1 MSFLSRVRAPGRS
14 AIASAIVAM
23 LVLAAS
29 WVGLTYSTAQAAINE
44 NIKVSDLSLI
54 PSNGNGV
61 EDPTYNKTKVN
72 DILKLKFTWDA
83 TTADP
88 KSGQSFQ
95 IGLPSQFRNRES
107 LTEPMT
113 VTHNGADHKIG
124 ECVMDAQNITCTFN
138 DTLDTLRG
146 QGFNGLNGKGSA
158 LVVASEATEDS
169 TATIDANGQKTAV
182 PIPGGR
188 ITENRGLNYTPETL
202 RKWAFDVTA
211 ASKQMDWEITL
222 GPSQLKDALAGAG
235 TPIALDGQ
243 TRSTITITDELSPGQ
258 AYSQDLSQWRFNIG
272 TSSTRDDVYGQVT
285 DAAGNDQ
292 DTSQGDFDLAV
303 AIDGN
308 RATITITGPF
318 AADTNYNVY
327 YSSVPTSDSGT
338 VQPGLEYKNHAQLKG
353 TDQDSSWSVYYT
365 RSFTIDVELAP
376 GFGGFNIAKLLTGSG
391 APKVPAG
398 TTFDVGID
406 YTLPGGATVDTY
418 PGWSAPGTVNAD
430 RTGGHTTLKVTSGDT
445 TTYPATFPTGTVL
458 TLSEDTSTAS
468 ATPERTTWGAPEF
481 TVGDQAGPTF
491 TIADQKSTAVTLKN
505 TSEETVVPTGKF
517 SVAKTV
523 SGDGDF
529 ANSNFAFTYTCN
541 DPAATTGTLNVPGDG
556 TAVTSPEL
564 PEGTSCTI
572 SEDTASAAQT
582 GYSLTPT
589 LSASSVTIPAG
600 DVVAVTATNTYSRDT
615 GTFSVVKKAVES
627 EGAQPEPADLLTQKE
642 FTFTYT
648 CDDASATTG
657 TVKAKGDGTTV
668 LSNVQL
674 PVGTSCT
681 ITEDEAGA
689 QVPGYTLTAPEAQ
702 TVKIEAKDQVVEAS
716 FTNTYT
722 APKPTP
728 EPTPEPSSTPTP
740 EPTPEPSTTPTP
752 EPTPEPSTTPTPEP
766 TPEPSTEPT
775 PEPTPEPSTEPTPE
789 PTPEPST
796 EPTPEPTPEPS
807 TTPDVCVTPAP
818 TASTPGQ
825 PSTDSTTPEPS
836 SSETPNPCTTP
847 TAEPT
852 PEPSS
857 TPDVCVTPAPTAS
870 TPGQPSTDST
880 TPDSSSS
887 ETPNPCTTPDGP
899 DGSDDS
905 PSSPAPEGGS
915 SLAHTGAN
923 VAIALVGVAA
933 IAGGI
938 ALLIQRRRA

>member
-365 RSFTIDVELAP
+365 RSFTI
-376 GFGGFNIAKLLTGSG
+376 
-391 APKVPAG
+391 
-398 TTFDVGID
+398 
-406 YTLPGGATVDTY
+406 
-418 PGWSAPGTVNAD
+418 
-430 RTGGHTTLKVTSGDT
+430 
-445 TTYPATFPTGTVL
+445 
-458 TLSEDTSTAS
+458 
-468 ATPERTTWGAPEF
+468 
-481 TVGDQAGPTF
+481 
-491 TIADQKSTAVTLKN
+491 AV
-505 TSEETVVPTGKF
+505 
-517 SVAKTV
+517 
-523 SGDGDF
+523 
-529 ANSNFAFTYTCN
+529 
-541 DPAATTGTLNVPGDG
+541 
-556 TAVTSPEL
+556 
-564 PEGTSCTI
+564 
-572 SEDTASAAQT
+572 
-582 GYSLTPT
+582 
-589 LSASSVTIPAG
+589 
-600 DVVAVTATNTYSRDT
+600 
-615 GTFSVVKKAVES
+615 
-627 EGAQPEPADLLTQKE
+627 
-642 FTFTYT
+642 
-648 CDDASATTG
+648 
-657 TVKAKGDGTTV
+657 
-668 LSNVQL
+668 
-674 PVGTSCT
+674 
-681 ITEDEAGA
+681 
-689 QVPGYTLTAPEAQ
+689 
-702 TVKIEAKDQVVEAS
+702 
-716 FTNTYT
+716 
-722 APKPTP
+722 
-728 EPTPEPSSTPTP
+728 
-740 EPTPEPSTTPTP
+740 
-752 EPTPEPSTTPTPEP
+752 
-766 TPEPSTEPT
+766 
-775 PEPTPEPSTEPTPE
+775 
-789 PTPEPST
+789 
-796 EPTPEPTPEPS
+796 
-807 TTPDVCVTPAP
+807 
-818 TASTPGQ
+818 
-825 PSTDSTTPEPS
+825 
-836 SSETPNPCTTP
+836 
-847 TAEPT
+847 
-852 PEPSS
+852 
-857 TPDVCVTPAPTAS
+857 
-870 TPGQPSTDST
+870 
-880 TPDSSSS
+880 
-887 ETPNPCTTPDGP
+887 
-899 DGSDDS
+899 
-905 PSSPAPEGGS
+905 
-915 SLAHTGAN
+915 
-923 VAIALVGVAA
+923 
-933 IAGGI
+933 
-938 ALLIQRRRA
+938 

>member
-318 AADTNYNVY
+318 AADTNYNIY

-418 PGWSAPGTVNAD
+418 PGWSAPGTVND
-430 RTGGHTTLKVTSGDT
+430 TRTGGHTTLKVTSGDT
-445 TTYPATFPTGTVL
+445 TTYPGTFPTGTVL

-468 ATPERTTWGAPEF
+468 TTPERTTWGTPEF

-491 TIADQKSTAVTLKN
+491 AIADQKSTAVTLKN

-517 SVAKTV
+517 SIAKTV
-523 SGDGDF
+523 NGDGDF

-572 SEDTASAAQT
+572 SEDTASAAQA

-600 DVVAVTATNTYSRDT
+600 DVVAVTATNNYSRDT

-728 EPTPEPSSTPTP
+728 EPSTTPTP

-766 TPEPSTEPT
+766 TPEPTT
-775 PEPTPEPSTEPTPE
+775 E

-923 VAIALVGVAA
+923 VAIAVLGVAA

>member
-95 IGLPSQFRNRES
+95 IGLPSQFSNREN

-146 QGFNGLNGKGSA
+146 QGFNGLSGKGSA
-158 LVVASEATEDS
+158 LVVASEATEES
-169 TATIDANGQKTAV
+169 TASINANGQVTAV

-202 RKWAFDVTA
+202 RKWAYDVTA
-211 ASKQMDWEITL
+211 ASKQMDWEITF
-222 GPSQLKDALAGAG
+222 GPSQLKDALAAAG
-235 TPIALDGQ
+235 TPITLDGQ
-243 TRSTITITDELSPGQ
+243 TRSTITFTDELSPGQ
-258 AYSQDLSQWRFNIG
+258 AYLQDLTKWRLNIG
-272 TSSTRDDVYGQVT
+272 SSSTRDDVYGQVT

-292 DTSQGDFDLAV
+292 DTSQGDFDFNV

-308 RATITITGPF
+308 RATLTVTGPF
-318 AADTNYNVY
+318 AADTNYNIY
-327 YSSVPTSDSGT
+327 YSSTPTSDSGT

-376 GFGGFNIAKLLTGSG
+376 GFGGFNIAKLLAGSG

-418 PGWSAPGTVNAD
+418 QGWTAPGTVND
-430 RTGGHTTLKVTSGDT
+430 TRTGGHTTLKVTSGDT
-445 TTYPATFPTGTVL
+445 TTYPGTFPTGTVL

-468 ATPERTTWGAPEF
+468 TTPERTTWGTPEF
-481 TVGDQAGPTF
+481 TVGDQTSPTF

-517 SVAKTV
+517 SIAKTV

-572 SEDTASAAQT
+572 TEDTASAAQA

-657 TVKAKGDGTTV
+657 TVKAKGDGTAV

-766 TPEPSTEPT
+766 TPEPSTT
-775 PEPTPEPSTEPTPE
+775 PTPEPSTEPTPE

-807 TTPDVCVTPAP
+807 TEPTP
-818 TASTPGQ
+818 
-825 PSTDSTTPEPS
+825 
-836 SSETPNPCTTP
+836 
-847 TAEPT
+847 EPT

>member
-445 TTYPATFPTGTVL
+445 TTYPGTFPTGTVL

-491 TIADQKSTAVTLKN
+491 AIADQKSTAVTLKN

-517 SVAKTV
+517 SIAKTV

-572 SEDTASAAQT
+572 TEDTASAAQA

-657 TVKAKGDGTTV
+657 TVKAKGDGTAV

-728 EPTPEPSSTPTP
+728 EPTPEPSTTPTP

-752 EPTPEPSTTPTPEP
+752 EPTPEPSTT
-766 TPEPSTEPT
+766 
-775 PEPTPEPSTEPTPE
+775 PTPE

>member
-1 MSFLSRVRAPGRS
+1 
-14 AIASAIVAM
+14 
-23 LVLAAS
+23 
-29 WVGLTYSTAQAAINE
+29 
-44 NIKVSDLSLI
+44 
-54 PSNGNGV
+54 
-61 EDPTYNKTKVN
+61 
-72 DILKLKFTWDA
+72 
-83 TTADP
+83 
-88 KSGQSFQ
+88 
-95 IGLPSQFRNRES
+95 
-107 LTEPMT
+107 MT

-376 GFGGFNIAKLLTGSG
+376 GFGGFNIAKLLAGSG

-468 ATPERTTWGAPEF
+468 TTPERGRVIPGTRSTCTGLRARDAGTTRISMTRGTSHGPRRARSVKSSAPSPNGTHRCSTQACQGSGAPWRSSRF
-481 TVGDQAGPTF
+481 RTIWRSSTSTTRRTF
-491 TIADQKSTAVTLKN
+491 SASAC
-505 TSEETVVPTGKF
+505 
-517 SVAKTV
+517 V
-523 SGDGDF
+523 S
-529 ANSNFAFTYTCN
+529 AMS
-541 DPAATTGTLNVPGDG
+541 
-556 TAVTSPEL
+556 SS
-564 PEGTSCTI
+564 GTS
-572 SEDTASAAQT
+572 
-582 GYSLTPT
+582 
-589 LSASSVTIPAG
+589 
-600 DVVAVTATNTYSRDT
+600 R
-615 GTFSVVKKAVES
+615 
-627 EGAQPEPADLLTQKE
+627 
-642 FTFTYT
+642 
-648 CDDASATTG
+648 
-657 TVKAKGDGTTV
+657 
-668 LSNVQL
+668 
-674 PVGTSCT
+674 
-681 ITEDEAGA
+681 
-689 QVPGYTLTAPEAQ
+689 
-702 TVKIEAKDQVVEAS
+702 
-716 FTNTYT
+716 
-722 APKPTP
+722 
-728 EPTPEPSSTPTP
+728 
-740 EPTPEPSTTPTP
+740 
-752 EPTPEPSTTPTPEP
+752 
-766 TPEPSTEPT
+766 
-775 PEPTPEPSTEPTPE
+775 
-789 PTPEPST
+789 
-796 EPTPEPTPEPS
+796 
-807 TTPDVCVTPAP
+807 
-818 TASTPGQ
+818 
-825 PSTDSTTPEPS
+825 
-836 SSETPNPCTTP
+836 
-847 TAEPT
+847 
-852 PEPSS
+852 
-857 TPDVCVTPAPTAS
+857 
-870 TPGQPSTDST
+870 
-880 TPDSSSS
+880 
-887 ETPNPCTTPDGP
+887 
-899 DGSDDS
+899 
-905 PSSPAPEGGS
+905 
-915 SLAHTGAN
+915 
-923 VAIALVGVAA
+923 
-933 IAGGI
+933 
-938 ALLIQRRRA
+938 

>member
-445 TTYPATFPTGTVL
+445 TTYPATFPT
-458 TLSEDTSTAS
+458 D
-468 ATPERTTWGAPEF
+468 R
-481 TVGDQAGPTF
+481 
-491 TIADQKSTAVTLKN
+491 K
-505 TSEETVVPTGKF
+505 
-517 SVAKTV
+517 
-523 SGDGDF
+523 
-529 ANSNFAFTYTCN
+529 
-541 DPAATTGTLNVPGDG
+541 
-556 TAVTSPEL
+556 
-564 PEGTSCTI
+564 
-572 SEDTASAAQT
+572 
-582 GYSLTPT
+582 
-589 LSASSVTIPAG
+589 
-600 DVVAVTATNTYSRDT
+600 
-615 GTFSVVKKAVES
+615 SVV
-627 EGAQPEPADLLTQKE
+627 
-642 FTFTYT
+642 
-648 CDDASATTG
+648 
-657 TVKAKGDGTTV
+657 
-668 LSNVQL
+668 
-674 PVGTSCT
+674 
-681 ITEDEAGA
+681 
-689 QVPGYTLTAPEAQ
+689 
-702 TVKIEAKDQVVEAS
+702 
-716 FTNTYT
+716 
-722 APKPTP
+722 
-728 EPTPEPSSTPTP
+728 
-740 EPTPEPSTTPTP
+740 
-752 EPTPEPSTTPTPEP
+752 
-766 TPEPSTEPT
+766 
-775 PEPTPEPSTEPTPE
+775 
-789 PTPEPST
+789 
-796 EPTPEPTPEPS
+796 
-807 TTPDVCVTPAP
+807 
-818 TASTPGQ
+818 
-825 PSTDSTTPEPS
+825 
-836 SSETPNPCTTP
+836 
-847 TAEPT
+847 
-852 PEPSS
+852 
-857 TPDVCVTPAPTAS
+857 
-870 TPGQPSTDST
+870 
-880 TPDSSSS
+880 
-887 ETPNPCTTPDGP
+887 
-899 DGSDDS
+899 
-905 PSSPAPEGGS
+905 
-915 SLAHTGAN
+915 
-923 VAIALVGVAA
+923 
-933 IAGGI
+933 
-938 ALLIQRRRA
+938 

>member
-445 TTYPATFPTGTVL
+445 TTYPGTFPTGTVL

-491 TIADQKSTAVTLKN
+491 AIADQKSTAVTLKN

-517 SVAKTV
+517 SIAKTV

-572 SEDTASAAQT
+572 TEDTASAAQA
-582 GYSLTPT
+582 GYSLTPA

-657 TVKAKGDGTTV
+657 TVKAKGDGTAV

-728 EPTPEPSSTPTP
+728 EPTPEPS
-740 EPTPEPSTTPTP
+740 TTPTP
-752 EPTPEPSTTPTPEP
+752 EPTPEPSTT
-766 TPEPSTEPT
+766 PT